1 MSLLRRAAA
10 ELPIVAAL
18 IAGSWLLTVPGSA
31 TCLTILTLWV
41 WGDPIVQH
49 VWRRR
54 EVAASPEVQPGRDRG
69 RRSGRICRGV
79 DADEHGKL
87 HQKTTDTEPGDHRY
101 RR

>member
-1 MSLLRRAAA
+1 VSLLRRAAT

-31 TCLTILTLWV
+31 VCLTILTLWV

-54 EVAASPEVQPGRDRG
+54 EVAASPKVQPSRNRGGRSDRV
-69 RRSGRICRGV
+69 RPGV
-79 DADEHGKL
+79 GADEHGKL
-87 HQKTTDTEPGDHRY
+87 HQEATDIEPGDSGY

>member
-31 TCLTILTLWV
+31 VCLTILTLWV
-41 WGDPIVQH
+41 WGDPIVKH

-54 EVAASPEVQPGRDRG
+54 EVAASPKVQPGGDRG
-69 RRSGRICRGV
+69 GRSGRIRRGLA
-79 DADEHGKL
+79 ADGHGKL
-87 HQKTTDTEPGDHRY
+87 HQEATDIEPGDSGY

>member
-18 IAGSWLLTVPGSA
+18 IAGAWLLTVPGSA
-31 TCLTILTLWV
+31 VCLTILTLWV
-41 WGDPIVQH
+41 WGDPIVKH

-54 EVAASPEVQPGRDRG
+54 EVAASPEVQPSRDRG

-79 DADEHGKL
+79 AADEHGEL
-87 HQKTTDTEPGDHRY
+87 YQETTDAEPAEH
-101 RR
+101 

>member
-1 MSLLRRAAA
+1 MSLLRRAAT

-31 TCLTILTLWV
+31 VCLTILTLWV
-41 WGDPIVQH
+41 WGDPIVKH

-54 EVAASPEVQPGRDRG
+54 EVAASPKVQPSRDRG
-69 RRSGRICRGV
+69 GRSGRIRRGV
-79 DADEHGKL
+79 DADEHGEL
-87 HQKTTDTEPGDHRY
+87 HQETTDTGPGDSGY